1 MAFSHDDTRKVGEAL
16 NALAMNFNSEIKP
29 ELFAIWLA
37 KLSEFPANVV
47 LMAVSNVMDTYEFK
61 TLPPY
66 AILRNEVLKLMG
78 RVEKPEDKTA
88 KAQAEWDI
96 LVRKIERIGSYGEPG
111 ELHETTDYVLRAMGG
126 WSVLCSSLTQANM
139 PFMAKDFV
147 TRWVQADGKVEAM
160 EGGALALEELTAR
173 NARIARGEELP
184 PSIGPSNCD
193 AIEDAEIIE
202 VKPVERPAP
211 VSREVLD
218 LSKAGF
224 RLEDFVQEVDQ
235 SNQDWW
241 HEVEGAENEHHA
253 RCLMWRRAYQA
264 RNAALRS
271 QGM

>member
-1 MAFSHDDTRKVGEAL
+1 MAFSREDARKVGEAL
-16 NALAMNFNSEIKP
+16 KALAMNFNSDIKP
-29 ELFAIWLA
+29 ELFSVWLA

-66 AILRNEVLKLMG
+66 AILRNEILKLLG
-78 RVEKPEDKTA
+78 RNETPEDKTA
-88 KAQAEWDI
+88 KAQAEWDT

-126 WSVLCSSLTQANM
+126 WSALCSSLTQANM

-160 EGGALALEELTAR
+160 EGGALALEELKAR

-184 PSIGPSNCD
+184 PSIGPSDCD
-193 AIEDAEIIE
+193 AIDAEVIE
-202 VKPVERPAP
+202 VKPVPIR
-211 VSREVLD
+211 REVLD

-224 RLEDFVQEVDQ
+224 RLEDFAQDVDQ

-241 HEVEGAENEHHA
+241 REVEGAQNEHHA
-253 RCLMWRRAYQA
+253 RALVWGRAYQA
-264 RNAALRS
+264 RNEALRM